1 MSFPLDF
8 WDISLLLAITAI
20 ILLITSEMLSPYH
33 GKINIR
39 INRKKLKNAAF
50 AVSILFLATVA
61 IRIISIIIAP

>member
-1 MSFPLDF
+1 MAFPLNF

-20 ILLITSEMLSPYH
+20 ILLITSELLSPYH

-39 INRKKLKNAAF
+39 VNRKKLRNATF

>member
-1 MSFPLDF
+1 MSFPLNF